1 MKKFGVIRLK
11 MVAFPVI
18 TAVMAFTITIAG
30 TSFFRTNDKYPE
42 LYADRT
48 ICGKTRTEKT
58 VYLTFDDGPSEITEK
73 ILEILD
79 REKVKATFFVIGPEG
94 EKTDERLLKIY
105 ESGHKIGVHS
115 WSHDYGK
122 IYSSADNFLKDFND
136 DRQWIYDVT
145 GEYTD
150 IFRFPGGSG
159 NSRAD
164 KNIMCDIRAEMT
176 RRGFVWYD
184 WNADG
189 EDSIHEYI
197 SAWEI
202 AENVFKCENKD
213 EIVVLLHDSSMK
225 HTTPEALSIIISKY
239 KAEGYSFGVLT
250 DMEKPIRQKV

>member
-1 MKKFGVIRLK
+1 
-11 MVAFPVI
+11 
-18 TAVMAFTITIAG
+18 
-30 TSFFRTNDKYPE
+30 
-42 LYADRT
+42 
-48 ICGKTRTEKT
+48 
-58 VYLTFDDGPSEITEK
+58 
-73 ILEILD
+73 
-79 REKVKATFFVIGPEG
+79 
-94 EKTDERLLKIY
+94 
-105 ESGHKIGVHS
+105 
-115 WSHDYGK
+115 
-122 IYSSADNFLKDFND
+122 
-136 DRQWIYDVT
+136 
-145 GEYTD
+145 
-150 IFRFPGGSG
+150 
-159 NSRAD
+159 
-164 KNIMCDIRAEMT
+164 MT